1 MDMNDINVTNR
12 AKLDIGQVNTNWRKS
27 SRSNFNGNCVEV
39 ASAGSCIAVRDSKD
53 PGPVMHFSPGRW
65 TAFVNYV
72 KETPL

>member
-1 MDMNDINVTNR
+1 MDMNDINDT
-12 AKLDIGQVNTNWRKS
+12 KLDIGQVNTHWRKS

-53 PGPVMHFSPGRW
+53 PGPVMHFSTARW

-72 KETPL
+72 KETRL